1 MVREAG
7 KVRQNLLKKGFVEIQ
22 GANHILYEFER
33 NGTVTEIR
41 TFMSR
46 NNQDINDYLIIKM
59 KNQLYLDK
67 KDFLDLIDCPLSEE
81 DYIKILKDK
90 NLLKE

>member
-1 MVREAG
+1 MVRDAR
-7 KVRQNLLKKGFVEIQ
+7 KIKQNLLKKGFIEVE
-22 GANHILYEFER
+22 GAKHTLYEFTP
-33 NGTVTEIR
+33 NGTTSNIR

-46 NNQDINDYLIIKM
+46 DDQDINNYLINKM
-59 KNQLYLDK
+59 KTQLYLDK

-90 NLLKE
+90 NLL